1 MTQEK
6 LANEL
11 GVNQS
16 TLGRWLRENN
26 YKTSPMD
33 EEAINA
39 ARIHYKDR
47 AYEVAKQKP
56 IMNVLCKGCPKTYA
70 SDLLCASNGTQRR
83 CPVYKCNR
91 EKRKG
96 NMGIV
101 HK

>member
-33 EEAINA
+33 DKAIAA
-39 ARIHYKDR
+39 ARERYKIKV
-47 AYEVAKQKP
+47 EKKVKP
-56 IMNVLCKGCPKTYA
+56 IMNVLCKGCPKGYA
-70 SDLLCASNGTQRR
+70 NDILCASNGTQRR
-83 CPVYKCNR
+83 CPVYKYNR
-91 EKRKG
+91 EKRKD

-101 HK
+101 HR